1 MFWKRRKEKTKS
13 SKVKKTSPP
22 KQFVPKETPP
32 KWKPTYNPVPLK
44 HVEEKNTE
52 KPEPRIDW
60 ERKFLKSFQK
70 LTHSHRVWD
79 VWRDYIV
86 LHACAISNAFD
97 KENYERREKR
107 YLDIIHRYGKEEQEI
122 FPALAADTLM
132 ALNDNQ
138 EQDFLG
144 KMFMDLGLSNH
155 SNGQFFTPYH
165 VCELMAELTMDD
177 AVEKIEKQGY
187 ISINDPCCGAGATLI
202 AGAHAIRKRLEKCE
216 HPLNYQNHILMVG
229 QDVDETVALMCYIQL
244 SLLGLAGF
252 IKIGNSITNPMS
264 PDDSSENYW
273 YTPMYFSDI
282 WNTRRVIKSVTKLLE
297 GGDQ

>member
-1 MFWKRRKEKTKS
+1 MVAGKLMCPKCDCNLKRYDCVKRIIRHEGGKKEYILVERYQCPRCKS
-13 SKVKKTSPP
+13 I
-22 KQFVPKETPP
+22 
-32 KWKPTYNPVPLK
+32 
-44 HVEEKNTE
+44 H
-52 KPEPRIDW
+52 RI
-60 ERKFLKSFQK
+60 LPNN
-70 LTHSHRVWD
+70 LYPWD

-297 GGDQ
+297 GRDQ